1 MDSQNW
7 LMTSLELGWNISQ
20 GLPREGKLFH
30 WAALS
35 SPRSVTITPHQT
47 RSLGHKYIHD
57 YGKNTNNA
65 SNTSW
70 NQYFTKGISLTRHFS
85 QFRKHI
91 STCKNRII
99 LYPIKS
105 SYIYMNTKLN
115 FSSFMSPPNAKII
128 LNRGDIYGLHTLG
141 LPTIYI
147 SCSQQ
152 FVVIFIS
159 FNKTPIINCFITI
172 GWRQFATAALVNFTP
187 CNRVCGSEFINKVL
201 PPGEKLFGNFCWDLS
216 NPGRCL
222 IDPRIVSPR

>member
-30 WAALS
+30 WAALLS
-35 SPRSVTITPHQT
+35 SLRHYRSTSDLITRTQIHSRKMYEDKQWWGTLISQPHLLYTTLHLQEF
-47 RSLGHKYIHD
+47 K
-57 YGKNTNNA
+57 
-65 SNTSW
+65 TSFFIIYESF
-70 NQYFTKGISLTRHFS
+70 Q
-85 QFRKHI
+85 
-91 STCKNRII
+91 CKNDSEQRRY
-99 LYPIKS
+99 LWLAYS
-105 SYIYMNTKLN
+105 TW
-115 FSSFMSPPNAKII
+115 
-128 LNRGDIYGLHTLG
+128 

-159 FNKTPIINCFITI
+159 FNKTLIINCFITI

-201 PPGEKLFGNFCWDLS
+201 PPAEKLFGNFCWDLS
-216 NPGRCL
+216 
-222 IDPRIVSPR
+222 DPRRGL